1 MLLINKLDNVEVNVL
16 DGHKYARRDIK
27 SGENIIKY
35 GQPIGHATADI
46 KAGEHV
52 HTHNVKT
59 NLSGKLDYI
68 YEPSEVRDE
77 KVASDLTFMGYVRKN
92 GDVGIRN
99 DIWIVNTVGC
109 VNKIAERLAD
119 ADVAVLNKLKLNSS
133 NLSEAKHLRLIC
145 VAATGYDNID
155 IGFCRE
161 RGIAVCNVPGY
172 STDNVAQLSA
182 AMALSLVTHLFEYR
196 NFVHSGEYSKS
207 SSANRLEPVYHE
219 IAGLS
224 WGVVGGG
231 GIGSKVAEIATA
243 LGCRVLLCR
252 RQPETRYETADI
264 DRICRECNV
273 ISLHVPLNDG
283 TRGMISR
290 ERIESMKDGVV
301 IINTARGAVCDEAA
315 VADAV
320 LSGKIGAL
328 GCDVYSKE
336 PFGEDHPFSALLD
349 RPNVCLTPHM
359 AWGSYEARN
368 RCVRRMAE
376 NITEFFAGNTH
387 NRIC

>member
-1 MLLINKLDNVEVNVL
+1 MKIVILD
-16 DGHKYARRDIK
+16 
-27 SGENIIKY
+27 SGTL
-35 GQPIGHATADI
+35 GADI
-46 KAGEHV
+46 DLSPIRAIGEV
-52 HTHNVKT
+52 VEYKFSAPEEVAIR
-59 NLSGKLDYI
+59 LS
-68 YEPSEVRDE
+68 
-77 KVASDLTFMGYVRKN
+77 
-92 GDVGIRN
+92 
-99 DIWIVNTVGC
+99 
-109 VNKIAERLAD
+109 D
-119 ADVAVLNKLKLNSS
+119 ADVTVLNKVKLNKD
-133 NLSEAKHLRLIC
+133 NLSEAKNLKLIC

-161 RGIAVCNVPGY
+161 NGIAVCNVPGY
-172 STDNVAQLSA
+172 STNNVAQLSV
-182 AMALSLVTHLFEYR
+182 AMALSLVTHLDEFR
-196 NFVHSGEYSKS
+196 GFVHSGEYSRS
-207 SSANRLEPVYHE
+207 GSANRLEPVYHE
-219 IAGLS
+219 IAGMT

-231 GIGSKVAEIATA
+231 GIGSKVAEIAQA

-252 RQPETRYETADI
+252 RQPETRYEAADI
-264 DRICRECNV
+264 DRICRECDI

-290 ERIESMKDGVV
+290 ERIAAMKDGVV
-301 IINTARGAVCDEAA
+301 IVNTARGAVCDEAA
-315 VADAV
+315 IAEGV